1 MSLIE
6 CVTWS
11 PGLSACS
18 CYCANQ
24 SVARKWGCKTKNVSC
39 PLCASRCD
47 CVNNTWLPVYVAL
60 DPLPVFLLK
69 CKGMSGKRMSNSE
82 YTLSLDS
89 CLVSL
94 PIRTSSR
101 HNCGVCKLRY
111 FVATIPLSFHHS
123 YSLSLFSISL
133 VKLSS
138 QETSKKLKFSK
149 IYGSDDEILLSWA
162 HLHFVREQDFLLVEF
177 QK

>member
-1 MSLIE
+1 M
-6 CVTWS
+6 
-11 PGLSACS
+11 
-18 CYCANQ
+18 
-24 SVARKWGCKTKNVSC
+24 
-39 PLCASRCD
+39 
-47 CVNNTWLPVYVAL
+47 YVAL

-123 YSLSLFSISL
+123 YSLSLLNI
-133 VKLSS
+133 LS
-138 QETSKKLKFSK
+138 QT
-149 IYGSDDEILLSWA
+149 LLSG
-162 HLHFVREQDFLLVEF
+162 EIEKTQI
-177 QK
+177 Q